1 MHFFM
6 NVFKVIFKIILFFVL
21 VAIGGMVAIQF
32 ADLNK
37 HRDAIEASFKK
48 ATGFDMDIKGNVK
61 AQLLPYLATQIEDID
76 LNVDMNGVDYKIE
89 IGGINLK
96 INLYALFN
104 NVIDFDYFEF
114 SDLKVSQD
122 KNKQALFEL
131 KKVQGEM
138 ESTQDEV
145 KFSNMLITHDTGT
158 YHGRINF
165 IMFGSHRKVS
175 GKFEVDEMSIFP
187 KNDKSNNASNSFFS
201 LAGLSGLKGK
211 IVLDAK
217 KCFIKEIPFE
227 RSRFVFDFNKEK
239 VVVTNT
245 AKVFDGDY
253 NAQVTLQH
261 LSSAKPQSDFSIKI
275 VKAKAAAMVQHFNP
289 QLKVAGGLAN
299 FEFSGSAPLDKM
311 SDYLN
316 NLKAKAQFYLSDM
329 DLLSTGK
336 LSGSISDAVFNI
348 LSANKQDKLKCLA
361 AKFSIN
367 NGVARSERGIGLEST
382 HLMGL
387 GSADIDLKSENLSM
401 LIDFK
406 SKNNSPINLGK
417 FEGAVSVTGTISDP
431 KVRVDNNMVKQ
442 GGSLAL
448 GFATSGISLLVESLV
463 GMVQSDSS
471 ACERIMSGN

>member
-1 MHFFM
+1 MQFLI
-6 NVFKVIFKIILFFVL
+6 NTFKIIFKITIFFIL

-37 HRDAIEASFKK
+37 HRDAIQASFKN
-48 ATGFDMDIKGNVK
+48 ATGFDMNIKGNVK

-76 LNVDMNGVDYKIE
+76 LTIDMNGVAYKVE
-89 IGGINLK
+89 VGGINLK
-96 INLYALFN
+96 INLYGLFN

-114 SDLKVSQD
+114 SNLKISNDQD
-122 KNKQALFEL
+122 KQALFML

-158 YHGRINF
+158 YHGHINF
-165 IMFGSHRKVS
+165 VMFGSHRKVS
-175 GKFEVDEMSIFP
+175 GKFEVDEMSIFS
-187 KNDKSNNASNSFFS
+187 KNDNLNTASNSFFS
-201 LAGLSGLKGK
+201 LARLSGLKGK

-217 KCFIKEIPFE
+217 KCFIKEIPFQK
-227 RSRFVFDFNKEK
+227 SRFVFDFNKEK

-245 AKVFDGDY
+245 AKIFDGDY

-261 LSSAKPQSDFSIKI
+261 LSSDKPQSDFAMNI

-299 FEFSGSAPLDKM
+299 FEFSGSAPLDNI

-316 NLKAKAQFYLSDM
+316 NLKAKAQFYVSDVA
-329 DLLSTGK
+329 LLSTGQ

-367 NGVARSERGIGLEST
+367 NGVARSEQRIGLEST

-387 GSADIDLKSENLSM
+387 GSADIHLKSEKLSV

-406 SKNNSPINLGK
+406 SKSNSPIELGK
-417 FEGAVSVTGTISDP
+417 FEGAVSITGTISEP
-431 KVRVDNNMVKQ
+431 KVRIDNNMIKQ
-442 GGSLAL
+442 SGSLAL
-448 GFATSGISLLVESLV
+448 GFATSGISLLVESLI
-463 GMVQSDSS
+463 GMVQSESS
-471 ACERIMSGN
+471 ACERVMSDN